1 MIACA
6 CGMSEWSVEWECVL
20 QANGWVNGEWMEL
33 MWSCCMGSVQHRLK
47 TVLSYYEACVYIYIY
62 IYIYIYTMIGVC
74 DRETR
79 EWPERDKREKTGIKS
94 VRFEDCF
101 LSLTGLNGSKEHT
114 HQASQQHYICNNCN
128 CYVCAEWS
136 ACRSDSFPA
145 QYHVLCSCSRW
156 MNYWYFWFLL

>member
-1 MIACA
+1 MPVV
-6 CGMSEWSVEWECVL
+6 W
-20 QANGWVNGEWMEL
+20 ANGQLNENVFCRRMAEWMVSGWNECDL
-33 MWSCCMGSVQHRLK
+33 VAWALCNTGWTLNCSQLLWGVC
-47 TVLSYYEACVYIYIY
+47 
-62 IYIYIYTMIGVC
+62 IYIYTMIGVC

-101 LSLTGLNGSKEHT
+101 LSLTGMNGSKEHT
-114 HQASQQHYICNNCN
+114 QQTSQQHYICNNCN

-145 QYHVLCSCSRW
+145 QYHVLCSCSRRMKF